1 MNSSMSQAIS
11 EILSSSDAKPADWA
25 SGEQFAD
32 DVIGMCELNEWEA
45 EFDRDDL
52 IEWWN
57 EEISDIAADMLEN
70 LSDGSGPESV
80 DGYRWMLESTDAEAL
95 QMIADDPADFVTGQ
109 FDHYFEAEM
118 VPPCVV
124 WAWREAYAVSHQNG
138 LANLIRDLISEKLA
152 E

>member
-1 MNSSMSQAIS
+1 MNRSMSQAIS

-32 DVIGMCELNEWEA
+32 DVIALAELNEWET

-57 EEISDIAADMLEN
+57 EEISDIAADVLEN

-80 DGYRWMLESTDAEAL
+80 DGYRWMLEATDAETL
-95 QMIADDPADFVTGQ
+95 QVIADDPADFVEGQ
-109 FDHYFEAEM
+109 FNHYFEAEI
-118 VPPCVV
+118 VPQCVV
-124 WAWREAYAVSHQNG
+124 WAWRESYAVSHKNS
-138 LANLIRDLISEKLA
+138 LATLIRELISEKLA